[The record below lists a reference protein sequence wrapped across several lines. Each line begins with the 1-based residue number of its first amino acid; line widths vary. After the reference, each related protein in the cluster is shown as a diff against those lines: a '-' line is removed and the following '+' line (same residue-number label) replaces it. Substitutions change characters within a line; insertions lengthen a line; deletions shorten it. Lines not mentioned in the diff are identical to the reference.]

1 MNYNDIKFNPKNIF
15 AYYRQDLIDQ
25 NLINDQ
31 LEVII
36 DTREKKSEIADIFLE
51 EKINIQEMT
60 LDVAD
65 YLFVGGTAFERKSF
79 DFLNY
84 SDVITKASELVFT
97 YPYPYLIVDMPLEK
111 LIAISVKKLHKSYGE
126 ILNHMIGLIAS
137 LSVRGVPPIF
147 CTDKRTM
154 VRIMISI
161 AKKNLDTKNRLIEK
175 LQGRRNTSNNDAIQ
189 GMYANIPGIGNKLAI
204 QLQKQYPTL
213 KLLANATIDDL
224 IKIDK
229 IGRKKAEEIIKIING

>member
-147 CTDKRTM
+147 CIDKRTM